1 MKRHLIYSL
10 FVLFVLFVASADAQN
25 KSVNTAN
32 IDFHFSNEK
41 VIITYDIVNSSPN
54 ELYTITVSVFRK
66 NKAKLNVVSLSGDL
80 KEIQGG
86 TGKSI
91 IWEQNKDG
99 YVLDEEIYVTLAIA
113 TKVSIPV
120 GTHLLKSLVFPGL
133 GDYRIRNGKY
143 HFIYGLVGYG
153 AIGASVYFN
162 SMAAKNYTS
171 YKNSFDYNESNG
183 FFNKAKQQQ
192 SLSYLFAG
200 TACIVWTVDLACLYG
215 KTSKVKKQITEQN
228 SKYYYDKGQQTNTF
242 TSTPNFIN
250 TKLPYD
256 LAMERGD
263 KAFAD
268 EKYEDAKKA
277 YEEAGKF
284 KLTPTVDIKL
294 ETVNNKIADE
304 NRKTLEYNAT
314 IANGENLLNEKKYE
328 EAKKS
333 FTAASHIKPKEKY
346 PNEKIKEIEEI
357 QSKIENE
364 RLYNEALVQA
374 NALLQNKNYDKAK
387 TSYLMAITY
396 KPNDILAINK
406 CKECDN
412 GIAEEKQKQKDIE
425 YKNLMAQG
433 NSLMAVKKYEEAKA
447 MYEQA
452 KSLKPDAE
460 DVNSKLGACQ
470 ATIDY
475 LEQQKVDAEYNSVMN
490 QGNNAFNKY
499 EYDKALGFYE
509 RALELKPDES
519 LPKIRIGKINNI
531 KQDGGD
537 ENDISKIYEKCK
549 NGVFYIVEI
558 GINYND
564 EYKIKSQG
572 SGFFISADGVGVSCY
587 HVLNSYN
594 YKNSVV
600 MIDKD
605 NIYDIQYIL
614 KEDKD
619 LDYVIFSVK
628 KKQKQLSY
636 LTISSKEPVTTNK
649 VFAIGNP
656 EGLSRRYTPGT
667 VSGFENNNNE
677 IAIDVSITHG
687 SSGGPLFNQ
696 KGEVVGITSGGHMFE
711 GGNFNVAVNIH
722 KIPYY
727 NYVK

>member
-1 MKRHLIYSL
+1 M
-10 FVLFVLFVASADAQN
+10 
-25 KSVNTAN
+25 
-32 IDFHFSNEK
+32 
-41 VIITYDIVNSSPN
+41 
-54 ELYTITVSVFRK
+54 
-66 NKAKLNVVSLSGDL
+66 
-80 KEIQGG
+80 
-86 TGKSI
+86 
-91 IWEQNKDG
+91 
-99 YVLDEEIYVTLAIA
+99 
-113 TKVSIPV
+113 
-120 GTHLLKSLVFPGL
+120 
-133 GDYRIRNGKY
+133 
-143 HFIYGLVGYG
+143 
-153 AIGASVYFN
+153 
-162 SMAAKNYTS
+162 S
-171 YKNSFDYNESNG
+171 YI
-183 FFNKAKQQQ
+183 
-192 SLSYLFAG
+192 FAG

-215 KTSKVKKQITEQN
+215 KASKVKKQITEQN

-242 TSTPNFIN
+242 TSTPSFIN